1 MIGARTVKAQF
12 FAVPYFCSLSKE
24 SPANQYTM
32 HLLDRFSRIGLG
44 LGAVCAGF
52 FLMGLV
58 WLGFGDDHVL
68 SQSLKRRAHG
78 RELRLEH
85 HMALGF
91 ERAAWAGLIVGG
103 AGVVT
108 LGWWGRREVGG
119 GRRVAAGW
127 VRAPIPWRAV
137 VVAGGLSMVVSAG
150 LRGPRLGHSFWTD
163 EAYAARA
170 YVWGVNERADDG
182 GMVHRPVA
190 WSRALFLNERSNN
203 HLWCTVEA
211 RVAHWVW
218 RVVGGHAGT
227 EFSEVAM
234 RMPAFIWGVG
244 TVGATTLLGAM
255 LAGRGG
261 LAAGLLLGV
270 HPWHVRFAT
279 EMRGY
284 SAMLL
289 ALVLGLI
296 FLRQALSDGRWRW
309 WLLTAAMNLWA
320 LLAFAG
326 SLYFPLVTCGLAA
339 CWLVRVRCWTWLSR
353 LVLANALAGVCFL
366 WIYGPSLSQLSE
378 YLRRGNAVSAYRVT
392 AGWLGQ
398 LGESLC
404 LGVPWSVM
412 SLEWREVAWVP
423 SATVAGWATAAV
435 AGLLVLR
442 VAAWSWWCPRLL
454 LGPTLLGGAAALM
467 IGQSVA
473 MGTLLLMWYLLPVLL
488 GLVLLLGIC
497 PDPWAAEV
505 VGRGQRAMLAGGQAV
520 TAAVCLVVWTGS
532 SLAMGVLP
540 RQPMRDAA
548 RVEGAPEGSL
558 QAVVGISDQQMKL
571 YVPDVM
577 VVKSAADLEVAERA
591 AAREGKSLLVKV
603 GGWEATRERLPEVVA
618 RLRGDGYETLAD
630 FSGWEP
636 MFGYRVL
643 QKRPM
648 GLRKRP

>member
-1 MIGARTVKAQF
+1 
-12 FAVPYFCSLSKE
+12 
-24 SPANQYTM
+24 
-32 HLLDRFSRIGLG
+32 
-44 LGAVCAGF
+44 
-52 FLMGLV
+52 
-58 WLGFGDDHVL
+58 
-68 SQSLKRRAHG
+68 
-78 RELRLEH
+78 
-85 HMALGF
+85 
-91 ERAAWAGLIVGG
+91 
-103 AGVVT
+103 
-108 LGWWGRREVGG
+108 
-119 GRRVAAGW
+119 
-127 VRAPIPWRAV
+127 
-137 VVAGGLSMVVSAG
+137 
-150 LRGPRLGHSFWTD
+150 
-163 EAYAARA
+163 
-170 YVWGVNERADDG
+170 
-182 GMVHRPVA
+182 MVHRPVA

-423 SATVAGWATAAV
+423 SAPVAGWATAAV

-442 VAAWSWWCPRLL
+442 AAAWSWWCPRLL